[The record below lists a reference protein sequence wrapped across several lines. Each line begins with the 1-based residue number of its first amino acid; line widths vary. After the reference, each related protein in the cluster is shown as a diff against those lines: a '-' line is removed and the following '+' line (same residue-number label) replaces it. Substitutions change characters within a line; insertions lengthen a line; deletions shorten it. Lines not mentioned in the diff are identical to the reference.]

1 MQAAGRRYI
10 LRRKGREQMP
20 QVQNI
25 QWFPGHMAKTRRLM
39 REMLPLVDL
48 AAEVI
53 DARIPYSSRNPELD
67 ELLQKKPRIVLL
79 NKSDMADENVTARWV
94 TALEKQHA
102 LALPVDCKSGKGLSE
117 FLPAVRSLLSARLE
131 QYRSKGMT
139 GRTLR
144 VMVVGIPNAGKSSF
158 INRMAGSGRAKVEN
172 RPGVTRG
179 NQWFLVAKG
188 IELLDTPGVLWPKFE
203 DPNVGDKL
211 AFTGGVKDQVV
222 DIELLAMRLL
232 SILAQNYPQMLAD
245 RYRMTETAGL
255 ADYELLEL
263 LGKKRGMLMRGGE
276 VDTLRAAT
284 TLLDEFRAGK
294 LGRLSFEA
302 PPTEGE
308 RADDQF

>member
-1 MQAAGRRYI
+1 MAQQQ
-10 LRRKGREQMP
+10 KQ
-20 QVQNI
+20 QV
-25 QWFPGHMAKTRRLM
+25 QWFPGHMAKTRRKI
-39 REMLPLVDL
+39 REMLPLVD
-48 AAEVI
+48 AVTVI
-53 DARIPYSSRNPELD
+53 LDARIPESSQNPEIADLIG
-67 ELLQKKPRIVLL
+67 KKPVLYLL
-79 NKSDMADENVTARWV
+79 NKCDLADTAITERWI
-94 TALEKQHA
+94 AYWKKQGKTS
-102 LALPVDCKSGKGLSE
+102 LAVDCRSGKGLHQ
-117 FLPAVRSLLSARLE
+117 FRPAIRSLCKERIRINE
-131 QYRSKGMT
+131 EKGMA
-139 GRTLR
+139 GKALR
-144 VMVVGIPNAGKSSF
+144 VMVVGIPNTGKSSF
-158 INRMAGSGRAKVEN
+158 INRMAKESKAKVED
-172 RPGVTRG
+172 RAGVTRS
-179 NQWFLVAKG
+179 NQWFVIDGGL
-188 IELLDTPGVLWPKFE
+188 ELLDTPGVLWPKFE

-232 SILAQNYPQMLAD
+232 SILAQSYPQMLAD